1 MLNSQ
6 PRFRSFRLRRSVLT
20 TAKSARPRAAWRRA
34 SARTCCRKSLNAKTW
49 KRTDFGTSRR
59 GVFAR
64 TSGDHALDQARSYTP
79 PFDVYDVLFDV
90 FLTSE
95 VWGSVDC

>member
-1 MLNSQ
+1 M
-6 PRFRSFRLRRSVLT
+6 
-20 TAKSARPRAAWRRA
+20 
-34 SARTCCRKSLNAKTW
+34 
-49 KRTDFGTSRR
+49 
-59 GVFAR
+59 FAR